1 MKLGKL
7 IDLDLHIDDRG
18 CLSEIFRSD
27 APYFKGFGQVY
38 IIKDE
43 APGIIR
49 AFHMHKRKED
59 YFFVSSGKALVIL
72 ADGARTEIPFRNGV
86 EYDYSNCTTKKYVLD
101 SQKPQLLVIPKGIY
115 HGWKSLVPNTHLINV
130 VTEPFH
136 KEDPDDNRIP
146 CDEFGQELWE
156 IEYK

>member
-18 CLSEIFRSD
+18 NLSEIFRSD
-27 APYFKGFGQVY
+27 APYFKKFGQVY
-38 IIKDE
+38 IIRDE

-59 YFFVSSGKALVIL
+59 YFFVSAGKAIVIL
-72 ADGARTEIPFRNGV
+72 LKDKRKPFSVTRPFQPEENII
-86 EYDYSNCTTKKYVLD
+86 EKYVLD
-101 SQKPQLLVIPKGIY
+101 SQKPQLLIIPKGIY

-130 VTEPFH
+130 VTEPFN
-136 KEDPDDNRIP
+136 KDKPDDNRVP
-146 CDEFGQELWE
+146 YDEFGEELWE